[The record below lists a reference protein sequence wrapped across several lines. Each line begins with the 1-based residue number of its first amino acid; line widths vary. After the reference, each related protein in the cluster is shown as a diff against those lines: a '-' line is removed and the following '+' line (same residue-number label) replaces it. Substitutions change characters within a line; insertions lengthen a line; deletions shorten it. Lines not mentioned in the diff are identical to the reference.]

1 MGLHNRKTH
10 DRIRTEEMKMTKI
23 DPNADI
29 LGFDGKKLKGPPL
42 LVADQFCALAMLDR
56 SQVATYTPREAYLL
70 NGLMQTIASAK
81 KPISLTDIEVKL
93 LKRML
98 ENALAAKAG
107 VSTFL
112 VGSLYEILD
121 SKGDGK
127 KDSKGDGK

>member
-1 MGLHNRKTH
+1 MVKV
-10 DRIRTEEMKMTKI
+10 
-23 DPNADI
+23 DPNAHI

-70 NGLMQTIASAK
+70 NGLMQTIARAE
-81 KPISLTDIEVKL
+81 KPISLTTTEINL

-121 SKGDGK
+121 SKE
-127 KDSKGDGK
+127 DSKGDSK